1 MFDKLQQKWKVNGW
15 QLTAVLCTFAI
26 GGSLTGIAGRRILAL
41 LPVEH
46 PVGWTI
52 LYIIVMTLI
61 WPFMVLVVSIP
72 FGQFPF
78 FRNYLSRIFRKM
90 NPSPLSHLSPL
101 SPSSPLSLAIFASGA
116 GSNAQKIIEHF
127 RNHPSIRV
135 ALIVSNKTDAGVL
148 DKGREAIIPTFLL
161 EKEQFFRGD
170 AYVPDLRSMGIDFI
184 VLAGFL
190 WKVPAA
196 LIQAYPS
203 RIINIHPAL
212 LPNYGGKGMY
222 GKFVHEAVIAAGEK
236 ESGITIHYVDEQY
249 DHGGTIFQATC
260 PVLPN
265 DTPDSLAERIH
276 GLEHQHYPRVIE
288 ETLLTQVVKN
298 QNS

>member
-26 GGSLTGIAGRRILAL
+26 GGSLTGIAGRRILSF

-46 PVGWTI
+46 PVGWTF
-52 LYIIVMTLI
+52 LYILVMTLI
-61 WPFMVLVVSIP
+61 WPLMVLLVSIP

-78 FRNYLSRIFRKM
+78 FRNYLLRIFQKM
-90 NPSPLSHLSPL
+90 NPSSPSPL
-101 SPSSPLSLAIFASGA
+101 PPLPSPLSLAIFASGA

-127 RNHPSIRV
+127 HNHPRIRV
-135 ALIVSNKTDAGVL
+135 ALIVSNKKDAGVL
-148 DKGREAIIPTFLL
+148 EKAKEAAIPTFLI

-170 AYVPDLRSMGIDFI
+170 AYVPALISREIDFI

-190 WKVPAA
+190 WKVPSA

-222 GKFVHEAVIAAGEK
+222 GKFVHEAVIAAGES

-249 DHGGTIFQATC
+249 DHGGTIFQAAC
-260 PVLPN
+260 PVLTN

-276 GLEHQHYPRVIE
+276 QLEHLHYPRVIE